1 MKKQIRQEH
10 KTLAAIFLIIAV
22 PAVLLLLI
30 PRTGNFG
37 TISSDE
43 VDDYLYAKLDEY
55 VRPYDEDPNLANIFT
70 KAMTNPNDLSTTDRQ
85 IYLALER
92 KLFSGW
98 EIAWTYKREGYF
110 GGDRYSEWD
119 SWYIAEVRR
128 RPAFV
133 WTENREHFSYSEAF
147 VKHVD
152 ESTREQ

>member
-1 MKKQIRQEH
+1 MRQEH

-22 PAVLLLLI
+22 LAVLLLLI

-55 VRPYDEDPNLANIFT
+55 VRPYDEDPNLANLFT

-85 IYLALER
+85 TYLALER

-152 ESTREQ
+152 ESTGEQ

>member
-22 PAVLLLLI
+22 AAVLLLLI
-30 PRTGNFG
+30 PRTENFG

-55 VRPYDEDPNLANIFT
+55 VRPYEEDPRLADIFT
-70 KAMTNPNDLSTTDRQ
+70 TAISNPDELSASDRQ
-85 IYLALER
+85 TYLALER
-92 KLFSGW
+92 RFFSGW
-98 EIAWTYKREGYF
+98 EIAWTYRHEGYF

-133 WTENREHFSYSEAF
+133 WTENREHFAYSEAF
-147 VKHVD
+147 VQHVD
-152 ESTREQ
+152 ESTKEQ